1 MKLQD
6 YIIIIE
12 LHDITISYFYFV
24 ISDFLQKGSWRNEFS
39 YIPKFLCAILI
50 LR

>member
-24 ISDFLQKGSWRNEFS
+24 ISDFLQKVVGGMN
-39 YIPKFLCAILI
+39 FLTFLSFYV
-50 LR
+50 LY